1 MSAPIITTTPATP
14 DGDPHHSNS
23 VKKRR
28 STTMPVPGAGA
39 ASFFPPAQYTEGH
52 PRPSSIVFTPPGPG
66 DEAEP
71 ALMLYTSATLPRA
84 QRVPIPMPSYPATP
98 PPIPAGLD
106 YTATSPPSAFAP
118 INRTPMVWRVGA
130 ELEYEHGSAEP
141 SPWDSAIEIGEGRE
155 LRRTDSSRTIESRSR
170 SYPLPSGSNL
180 VHTTNADGGPSPPAH
195 KHSSYPPAHKHSSY
209 RDSILSTF
217 SHRSD
222 ALGLTRSLSTKSTVT
237 TAITSLS
244 PAARRPDQTSSHHT
258 EDYLSI
264 LKNFDTIFLIDDS
277 PSMLYENR
285 WDDTTAALASISEIA
300 TKYDSDGIDIY
311 FLNSPEKDA
320 TGVQSP
326 EKVLEIFR
334 SGLPREGGSTPLGSR
349 LDGILRGYL
358 DRYTRAREEATAAT
372 TTPAAFSQKIS
383 ELIKPL
389 NIVVLTDGDA
399 TDDPESVIVSVA
411 RELDRLNAPLAQ
423 VGIQMFQVGGD
434 PEAEEFLRGLDDD
447 LVAVYGVRDMVD
459 TTPYR
464 GAGEGNFTGE
474 EMLKVLVGAVNRRV
488 DRRGNYRVTRR

>member
-1 MSAPIITTTPATP
+1 
-14 DGDPHHSNS
+14 
-23 VKKRR
+23 
-28 STTMPVPGAGA
+28 MPVPSTRA
-39 ASFFPPAQYTEGH
+39 ASFFPPTEDAEGH
-52 PRPSSIVFTPPGPG
+52 SSRPSSIVLVPG

-71 ALMLYTSATLPRA
+71 ARVLYTSATLPRA
-84 QRVPIPMPSYPATP
+84 QRAPIRMPSYPATP
-98 PPIPAGLD
+98 PPILAGQED
-106 YTATSPPSAFAP
+106 YTSASPTSPSAP
-118 INRTPMVWRVGA
+118 INRTPALFRVRGGV
-130 ELEYEHGSAEP
+130 EQDYEHQDQG
-141 SPWDSAIEIGEGRE
+141 SAIEIGEGRE
-155 LRRTDSSRTIESRSR
+155 LWQTKPRSSRSST
-170 SYPLPSGSNL
+170 LP
-180 VHTTNADGGPSPPAH
+180 GGAH
-195 KHSSYPPAHKHSSY
+195 LNGETSSHRHSSY

-217 SHRSD
+217 SHRPD
-222 ALGLTRSLSTKSTVT
+222 APVDLTRSLYTKSTAT
-237 TAITSLS
+237 TAITPLS
-244 PAARRPDQTSSHHT
+244 PAARRPDRTSSNRT

-264 LKNFDTIFLIDDS
+264 LKTFDTIFLIDDS

-285 WDDTTAALASISEIA
+285 WDDTAAALASISAIA
-300 TKYDSDGIDIY
+300 TKYDSDGIDIH
-311 FLNSPEKDA
+311 FLNSPDKDV
-320 TGVQSP
+320 TGVRSPKQVLDIFQS
-326 EKVLEIFR
+326 VR
-334 SGLPREGGSTPLGSR
+334 PREGGSTPLGSR

-358 DRYTRAREEATAAT
+358 DRYSRAREEAATST
-372 TTPAAFSQKIS
+372 TTPAAFSQLLS

-389 NIVVLTDGDA
+389 NIVALTDGDA

-488 DRRGNYRVTRR
+488 DRRGNYRVG